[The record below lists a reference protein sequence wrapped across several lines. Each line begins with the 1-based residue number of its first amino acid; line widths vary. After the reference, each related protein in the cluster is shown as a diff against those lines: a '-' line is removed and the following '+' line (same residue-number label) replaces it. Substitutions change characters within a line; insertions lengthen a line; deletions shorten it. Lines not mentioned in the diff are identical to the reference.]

1 MKQFAV
7 TINAAPKTAKLFIDD
22 KEVKLTSDGQLSED
36 GNVPLMYDIDSKIKV
51 KGTAVGYKEAEEEFT
66 VLDEL
71 LGKPNTFNLNLEKMK
86 VSKMITNETQISHL
100 LFKF

>member
-1 MKQFAV
+1 MCDSTLPNSFTQQFAV

-51 KGTAVGYKEAEEEFT
+51 KGTANGYKEAEEEFT
-66 VLDEL
+66 VIDEL
-71 LGKPNTFNLNLEKMK
+71 TGKPNTFDLNLEKMK
-86 VSKMITNETQISHL
+86 VSNLRI
-100 LFKF
+100 